1 MGDKGYF
8 IEPTVFAN
16 VQDDMKIA
24 RVLHSPNSP
33 PLLSGHNHRST
44 VSHPT
49 ALACLDMQ
57 GTRLDWRQAVQGC
70 SSFRC
75 AAYVTGV
82 TCTPGS

>member
-1 MGDKGYF
+1 MGNKGYF

-57 GTRLDWRQAVQGC
+57 GTKKNALIGARLFKAVRA
-70 SSFRC
+70 F
-75 AAYVTGV
+75 AA
-82 TCTPGS
+82 PHI